1 MAGSISAASGGSQAS
16 GNPAPSRG
24 SAQNDAAPSKA
35 APAGLAAGLTPQQQ
49 ALISELAATD
59 RHVRTHEQA
68 HVAAAGPFATSGASY
83 SIVTGPDGK
92 QYAVGGEV
100 DTSPVSGDSK
110 ATIQRLA

>member
-1 MAGSISAASGGSQAS
+1 
-16 GNPAPSRG
+16 
-24 SAQNDAAPSKA
+24 
-35 APAGLAAGLTPQQQ
+35 LAAGLTPQQQ